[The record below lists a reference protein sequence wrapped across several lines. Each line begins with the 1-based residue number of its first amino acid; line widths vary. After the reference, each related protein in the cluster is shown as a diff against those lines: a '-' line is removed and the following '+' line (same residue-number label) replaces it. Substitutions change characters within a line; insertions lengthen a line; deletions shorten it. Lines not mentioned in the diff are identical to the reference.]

1 MPQPNPN
8 APAHLSEL
16 QRGEHML
23 LWSFRAI
30 AFGRADCPLVRRQF
44 EETCGPLATEA
55 LAALT
60 VFVRELGVGG
70 RRRLTLA
77 APGSFRVT
85 CDEQTVLAAFAA
97 AQSEEYAR
105 MEAHL
110 SWLIGDAVRAPFP
123 AACCLLA
130 QAFAMND
137 LALRCPPASDPEHR
151 TPGAAQPARL
161 ACVHG

>member
-1 MPQPNPN
+1 MPQPNPD
-8 APAHLSEL
+8 APAQLSEL
-16 QRGEHML
+16 LRGEHML

-30 AFGRADCPLVRRQF
+30 AFGRGDCALVRRQF
-44 EETCGPLATEA
+44 EEACGPLATEA

-70 RRRLTLA
+70 KRRLTLA
-77 APGSFRVT
+77 APGSFSVT
-85 CDEQTVLAAFAA
+85 CDEQTILAAFAA
-97 AQSEEYAR
+97 AQAEEYGR

-110 SWLIGDAVRAPFP
+110 SWLTGDAVRPPFP

-137 LALRCPPASDPEHR
+137 LSLRCPPASEPKHGA
-151 TPGAAQPARL
+151 PGAAAPARL